1 MSNPSVWRESDLLA
15 LVAAGEKE
23 SLILEYKACDALG
36 LSDGKKN
43 ELSKDVSAFANSAG
57 GTIIYGVIENG
68 HVPTD
73 LDVGFDRSEFTKE
86 WLEQVINS
94 RIQRRVDGIVI
105 NEVELVTTSPGRVAF
120 VVTIPQSVRAPHQA
134 HDKRFYKR
142 FNFESVPM
150 EEYEV
155 RDTARRGE
163 VPDISVS
170 FSARVAGSVTNP
182 GSDSPLPSIALTAT
196 IINDSPTPAEYCVI
210 KMFVD
215 KRLTMS
221 GSPSDFR
228 KVADLQLTLGGTTI
242 DCDCIYMNHSIP
254 GQMPIFQGVNFSLFD
269 RPIQISPPTTGTYLL
284 GCELIAPGMGR
295 RLMSALLYWDGAT
308 PNLVNQ

>member
-1 MSNPSVWRESDLLA
+1 MSNPKAWRESDLLA
-15 LVAAGEKE
+15 LVASGEKE

-36 LSDGKKN
+36 ISDGKKN

-57 GTIIYGVIENG
+57 GTIIYGIVENG
-68 HVPTD
+68 HVPTN
-73 LDVGFDRSEFTKE
+73 LDIGFDRSAFTKE

-105 NEVELVTTSPGRVAF
+105 NEVELSTTAPGRVAF
-120 VVTIPQSVRAPHQA
+120 VVAIPQSARAPHQA

-155 RDTARRGE
+155 RDTSRRGE

-170 FSARVAGSVTNP
+170 FAAQIGGSTTTQ
-182 GSDSPLPSIALTAT
+182 GSDTPLLSIAITAT
-196 IINDSPTPAEYCVI
+196 IRNDSPTPAEYCVI
-210 KMFVD
+210 TVFVD
-215 KRLTMS
+215 KRLAMS
-221 GSPSDFR
+221 GSPSEFR
-228 KVADLQLTLGGTTI
+228 KVAAQQLSLGGAII
-242 DCDCIYMNHSIP
+242 DCDCLHMNYAIH
-254 GQMPIFQGVNFSLFD
+254 GKLPIFQGANFTLFD
-269 RPIQISPPTTGTYLL
+269 LPIRVSPPIAGTYLL
-284 GCELIAPGMGR
+284 GCELISPGMGR
-295 RLMSALLYWDGAT
+295 RLNSALLYWDGST